1 MSKILFVAAEA
12 LPFASTGG
20 LGDVIGS
27 LPEAIVK
34 ADKTADVRVV
44 LPLHAKISAATRAE
58 MTKLAEFNVTL
69 AWRNLYCGVWQL
81 KKGGVIYYFID
92 NEYYF
97 NRSKLYGEYDDGER
111 YAFFCKAVLDMLPQ
125 IDFYPDILHA
135 HDWQSALAV
144 IYLRRQYRYPD
155 IRAIYTI
162 HNIEYQGIY
171 SFSILGDVFGL
182 SDSDREI
189 LEYGGDINLTKGAIV
204 CCDKLTTVSR
214 KYSEE
219 IRTPF
224 YSYGLYHIIN
234 RYAYKT
240 TGIVNG
246 IDYKYYNP
254 NTDPD
259 LAANYSATRLLKNKT
274 VCKTALQETLGLR
287 VSPETPILAMITR
300 LASHKGVDL
309 VKRVIDEALA
319 GEDIQF
325 VLLGTGEK
333 AYEEFFCELEG
344 RYPGKVRA
352 LIEFNK
358 GLSKRIYAAA
368 DLFLMP
374 SKSEPCGLSQM
385 IASRYGAVSIV
396 RETGGLYDTIKPFN
410 PETGEGNGVTFVT
423 YNAHDMLDAIRR
435 GVALY
440 RSPVFKTLRKNAM
453 TTDFSWSAS
462 AEKYLELY
470 SEITSLN
477 D

>member
-12 LPFASTGG
+12 VPFASTGG

-34 ADKTADVRVV
+34 TDKTADVRVV
-44 LPLHAKISAATRAE
+44 LPLHAKVTTETRKE
-58 MTKLAEFNVTL
+58 MTKVAEFTVQL
-69 AWRNLYCGVWQL
+69 SWRNLYCGVWQL
-81 KKGGVIYYFID
+81 KKGGVTYYFID

-97 NRSKLYGEYDDGER
+97 NRSRLYGEYDDAER
-111 YAFFCKAVLDMLPQ
+111 YAYFCKAVLDMLPE

-135 HDWQSALAV
+135 HDWQSALSV
-144 IYLRRQYRYPD
+144 VYLRRRYNYPN
-155 IRAIYTI
+155 IHTVYTI
-162 HNIEYQGIY
+162 HNIEYQGVY
-171 SFSILGDVFGL
+171 NFSILGDVFGL
-182 SDSDREI
+182 SDADREI
-189 LEYGGDINLTKGAIV
+189 MEYDGDINLTKGAIV
-204 CCDKLTTVSR
+204 CCDKLTTVSQ

-224 YSYGLYHIIN
+224 YSYGLYHVIN
-234 RYAYKT
+234 RFAFKT
-240 TGIVNG
+240 MGIVNG

-254 NTDPD
+254 YSDPD
-259 LAANYSATRLLKNKT
+259 LPANFSTTRLLKNKA
-274 VCKTALQETLGLR
+274 VCKEQLQETLGLTP
-287 VSPETPILAMITR
+287 SKDTPIVAMITR

-319 GEDIQF
+319 NEDMQF
-325 VLLGTGEK
+325 VVLGTGEK
-333 AYEEFFCELEG
+333 DYEDFFCELQE
-344 RYPGKVRA
+344 RYPGRVRA

-358 GLSKRIYAAA
+358 ALSKRIYAAA

-410 PETGEGNGVTFVT
+410 PETGEGNGITFVT

-435 GVALY
+435 AIALY
-440 RSPVFKTLRKNAM
+440 KSPAFKTLRKNAM

-462 AEKYLELY
+462 ADKYLAMYREVEELY
-470 SEITSLN
+470 
-477 D
+477 

>member
-12 LPFASTGG
+12 VPFASTGG

-34 ADKTADVRVV
+34 TDKTADVRVV
-44 LPLHAKISAATRAE
+44 LPLHAKVTTETRKE
-58 MTKLAEFNVTL
+58 MTKVAEFTVQL
-69 AWRNLYCGVWQL
+69 SWRNLYCGVWQL
-81 KKGGVIYYFID
+81 KKGGVTYYFID

-97 NRSKLYGEYDDGER
+97 NRSRLYGEYDDAER
-111 YAFFCKAVLDMLPQ
+111 YAYFCKAVLDMLPE

-135 HDWQSALAV
+135 HDWQSALSV
-144 IYLRRQYRYPD
+144 VYLRRRYNYPN
-155 IRAIYTI
+155 IHTVYTI
-162 HNIEYQGIY
+162 HNIEYQGVY
-171 SFSILGDVFGL
+171 NFSILGDIFGL
-182 SDSDREI
+182 SDADREI
-189 LEYGGDINLTKGAIV
+189 MEYDGDINLTKGAIV
-204 CCDKLTTVSR
+204 CCDKLTTVSQ

-224 YSYGLYHIIN
+224 YSYGLYHVIN
-234 RYAYKT
+234 RFAFKT
-240 TGIVNG
+240 MGIVNG

-254 NTDPD
+254 YSDPD
-259 LAANYSATRLLKNKT
+259 LPANFSTTRLLKNKA
-274 VCKTALQETLGLR
+274 VCKEQLQETLGLTP
-287 VSPETPILAMITR
+287 SKDTPIVAMITR

-319 GEDIQF
+319 NEDMQF
-325 VLLGTGEK
+325 VVLGTGEK
-333 AYEEFFCELEG
+333 DYEDFFCELQD
-344 RYPGKVRA
+344 RYPGRVRA

-358 GLSKRIYAAA
+358 ALSKRIYAAA

-410 PETGEGNGVTFVT
+410 PETGEGNGITFVT

-435 GVALY
+435 AIALY
-440 RSPVFKTLRKNAM
+440 KSPAFKTLRKNAM

-462 AEKYLELY
+462 ADKYLAMYREVEELY
-470 SEITSLN
+470 
-477 D
+477 

>member
-12 LPFASTGG
+12 VPFASTGG

-34 ADKTADVRVV
+34 TDKTADVRVV
-44 LPLHAKISAATRAE
+44 LPLHAKVTTETRKE
-58 MTKLAEFNVTL
+58 MIKIAEFTVQL
-69 AWRNLYCGVWQL
+69 SWRNLYCGVWQL
-81 KKGGVIYYFID
+81 KKGGVTYYFID

-97 NRSKLYGEYDDGER
+97 NRSRLYGEYDDAER
-111 YAFFCKAVLDMLPQ
+111 YAYFCKAVLDMLPE

-135 HDWQSALAV
+135 HDWQSALSV
-144 IYLRRQYRYPD
+144 IYLRRRYNYPN
-155 IRAIYTI
+155 IHTVYTI
-162 HNIEYQGIY
+162 HNIEYQGVY
-171 SFSILGDVFGL
+171 NFSILGDIFGL
-182 SDSDREI
+182 SDADREI
-189 LEYGGDINLTKGAIV
+189 MEYDGDINLTKGAIV
-204 CCDKLTTVSR
+204 CCDKLTTVSQ

-224 YSYGLYHIIN
+224 YSYGLYHVIN
-234 RYAYKT
+234 RFAFKT
-240 TGIVNG
+240 MGIVNG

-254 NTDPD
+254 YSDPD
-259 LAANYSATRLLKNKT
+259 LPANFSTTRLLKNKA
-274 VCKTALQETLGLR
+274 VCKELLQETLGLTP
-287 VSPETPILAMITR
+287 SKDTPIIAMITR

-319 GEDIQF
+319 GEDMQF
-325 VLLGTGEK
+325 VILGTGEK
-333 AYEEFFCELEG
+333 DYEDFFCELQD
-344 RYPGKVRA
+344 RYPGRVRA

-358 GLSKRIYAAA
+358 ALSKRIYAAA

-385 IASRYGAVSIV
+385 IASRYGAVPIV

-435 GVALY
+435 ATALY
-440 RSPVFKTLRKNAM
+440 KSPAFKTLRKNAM
-453 TTDFSWSAS
+453 TTDFSWTAS
-462 AEKYLELY
+462 ADKYLAMYREVEELY
-470 SEITSLN
+470 
-477 D
+477 

>member
-12 LPFASTGG
+12 VPFASTGG

-34 ADKTADVRVV
+34 TDKSADVRVV
-44 LPLHAKISAATRAE
+44 LPLHSKVSAETRKE
-58 MTKLAEFNVTL
+58 MTKVAEFTVTL
-69 AWRNLYCGVWQL
+69 SWRNLYCGVWQL
-81 KKGGVIYYFID
+81 KKGGVTYYFID

-97 NRSKLYGEYDDGER
+97 NRSRLYGEYDDAER
-111 YAFFCKAVLDMLPQ
+111 YAYFCKAVLDMLPE

-135 HDWQSALAV
+135 HDWQSALSV
-144 IYLRRQYRYPD
+144 VYLRRRYNYPN
-155 IRAIYTI
+155 IHTVYTI
-162 HNIEYQGIY
+162 HNIEYQGVY
-171 SFSILGDVFGL
+171 NFSILGDVFGL
-182 SDSDREI
+182 SDADREI
-189 LEYGGDINLTKGAIV
+189 MEYDGDINLTKGAIV
-204 CCDKLTTVSR
+204 CCDKLTTVSQ

-224 YSYGLYHIIN
+224 YSYGLYHVIN
-234 RYAYKT
+234 RFAFKT
-240 TGIVNG
+240 MGIVNG

-254 NTDPD
+254 YSDPD
-259 LAANYSATRLLKNKT
+259 LPANFSTTRLLKNKA
-274 VCKTALQETLGLR
+274 VCKEHLQETLGLTP
-287 VSPETPILAMITR
+287 SKDTPIVAMITR

-319 GEDIQF
+319 TEDMQF
-325 VLLGTGEK
+325 VVLGTGEK
-333 AYEEFFCELEG
+333 DYEDFFCELQD
-344 RYPGKVRA
+344 RYPGRVRA

-358 GLSKRIYAAA
+358 ALSKRIYAAA

-410 PETGEGNGVTFVT
+410 PETGEGNGITFVT

-435 GVALY
+435 AIALY
-440 RSPVFKTLRKNAM
+440 KSPSFKALRKNAM
-453 TTDFSWSAS
+453 TTDFSWAAS
-462 AEKYLELY
+462 AEKYLAMYTEVEELY
-470 SEITSLN
+470 
-477 D
+477 

>member
-12 LPFASTGG
+12 VPCASTGG

-34 ADKTADVRVV
+34 TDKTADVRVV
-44 LPLHAKISAATRAE
+44 LPLHAKVTTETRKE
-58 MTKLAEFNVTL
+58 MTKVAEFTVQL
-69 AWRNLYCGVWQL
+69 SWRNLYCGVWQL
-81 KKGGVIYYFID
+81 KKGGVTYYFID

-97 NRSKLYGEYDDGER
+97 NRSRLYGEYDDAER
-111 YAFFCKAVLDMLPQ
+111 YAYFCKAVLDMLPE

-135 HDWQSALAV
+135 HDWQSALSV
-144 IYLRRQYRYPD
+144 VYLRRRYNYPN
-155 IRAIYTI
+155 IHTVYTI
-162 HNIEYQGIY
+162 HNIEYQGVY
-171 SFSILGDVFGL
+171 NFSILGDIFGL
-182 SDSDREI
+182 SDADREI
-189 LEYGGDINLTKGAIV
+189 MEYDGDINLTKGAIV
-204 CCDKLTTVSR
+204 CCDKLTTVSQ

-224 YSYGLYHIIN
+224 YSYGLYHVIN
-234 RYAYKT
+234 RFAFKT
-240 TGIVNG
+240 MGIVNG

-254 NTDPD
+254 YSDPD
-259 LAANYSATRLLKNKT
+259 LPANFSTTRLLKNKA
-274 VCKTALQETLGLR
+274 VCKEQLQETLGLTP
-287 VSPETPILAMITR
+287 SKDTPIVAMITR

-319 GEDIQF
+319 NEDMQF
-325 VLLGTGEK
+325 VVLGTGEK
-333 AYEEFFCELEG
+333 DYEDFFCELQE
-344 RYPGKVRA
+344 RYPGRVRA

-358 GLSKRIYAAA
+358 ALSKRIYAAA

-410 PETGEGNGVTFVT
+410 PETGEGNGITFVT

-435 GVALY
+435 AIALY
-440 RSPVFKTLRKNAM
+440 KSPAFKTLRKNAM

-462 AEKYLELY
+462 ADKYLAMYREVEELY
-470 SEITSLN
+470 
-477 D
+477 

>member
-34 ADKTADVRVV
+34 TDKTADVRVV
-44 LPLHAKISAATRAE
+44 LPLHAKVTPEFRRE
-58 MTKLAEFNVTL
+58 MQKVTEFNVTL
-69 AWRNLYCGVWQL
+69 SWRNLYCGIWSL
-81 KKGGVIYYFID
+81 KKGGVTYYFVD

-97 NRSKLYGEYDDGER
+97 NRGKLYGEYDDGER
-111 YAFFCKAVLDMLPQ
+111 YAYFCKAVLEMLPH
-125 IDFYPDILHA
+125 IDFYPDVLHA

-144 IYLRRQYRYPD
+144 IYLRRKYNYPH
-155 IRAIYTI
+155 IHSVYTI
-162 HNIEYQGIY
+162 HNIEYQVVY
-171 SFSILGDVFGL
+171 NFSILGDVFDL
-182 SDSDREI
+182 SEADRDI
-189 LEYGGDINLTKGAIV
+189 LEYDGDINLTKGAIV
-204 CCDKLTTVSR
+204 CCDKLTTVSQ

-234 RYAYKT
+234 RYAFKT
-240 TGIVNG
+240 MGIVNG

-254 NTDPD
+254 GQDPD
-259 LAANYSATRLLKNKT
+259 IAATYSASRLLKNKA
-274 VCKTALQETLGLR
+274 VCKAALQEQLGLT
-287 VSPETPILAMITR
+287 VSPDTPMVAMITR

-319 GEDIQF
+319 TEDMQF
-325 VLLGTGEK
+325 VILGTGEK
-333 AYEEFFCELEG
+333 AYEEFFCQLQD
-344 RYPGKVRA
+344 RYPGKVRS

-358 GLSKRIYAAA
+358 ALSKKIYAAA

-385 IASRYGAVSIV
+385 IASRYGAVAIV

-410 PETGEGNGVTFVT
+410 PETGEGNGITFVT

-440 RSPVFKTLRKNAM
+440 RSPAFKTLRKNAM

-462 AEKYLELY
+462 AEKYLEMYAEVEDLY
-470 SEITSLN
+470 
-477 D
+477 

>member
-12 LPFASTGG
+12 VPFASTGG

-34 ADKTADVRVV
+34 TDKTADVRVV
-44 LPLHAKISAATRAE
+44 LPLHAKVTTETRKE
-58 MTKLAEFNVTL
+58 MTKVAEFTVQL
-69 AWRNLYCGVWQL
+69 SWRNLYCGVWQL
-81 KKGGVIYYFID
+81 KKGGVTYYFID

-97 NRSKLYGEYDDGER
+97 NRSRLYGEYDDAER
-111 YAFFCKAVLDMLPQ
+111 YAYFCKAVLDMLPE

-135 HDWQSALAV
+135 HDWQSALSV
-144 IYLRRQYRYPD
+144 VYLRRRYNYPN
-155 IRAIYTI
+155 IHTVYTI
-162 HNIEYQGIY
+162 HNIEYQGVY
-171 SFSILGDVFGL
+171 NFSILSDVFGL
-182 SDSDREI
+182 SDADREI
-189 LEYGGDINLTKGAIV
+189 MEYDGDINLTKGAIV
-204 CCDKLTTVSR
+204 CCDKLTTVSQ

-224 YSYGLYHIIN
+224 YSYGLYHVIN
-234 RYAYKT
+234 RFAFKT
-240 TGIVNG
+240 MGIVNG

-254 NTDPD
+254 YTDPD
-259 LAANYSATRLLKNKT
+259 LPANFSTTRLLKNKA
-274 VCKTALQETLGLR
+274 VCKEQLQETLGLTP
-287 VSPETPILAMITR
+287 SKDTPIVAMITR

-319 GEDIQF
+319 TEDMQF
-325 VLLGTGEK
+325 VVLGTGEK
-333 AYEEFFCELEG
+333 DYEDFFCELQD
-344 RYPGKVRA
+344 RYPGRVRA

-358 GLSKRIYAAA
+358 ALSKRIYAAA

-410 PETGEGNGVTFVT
+410 PETGEGNGITFVT

-435 GVALY
+435 AIALY
-440 RSPVFKTLRKNAM
+440 KSPAFKTLRKNAM

-462 AEKYLELY
+462 ADKYLAMYREVEELY
-470 SEITSLN
+470 
-477 D
+477 

>member
-12 LPFASTGG
+12 VPFASTGG

-34 ADKTADVRVV
+34 TDKNADVRVV
-44 LPLHAKISAATRAE
+44 LPLHAKVTTETRKE
-58 MTKLAEFNVTL
+58 MTKVAEFTVTL
-69 AWRNLYCGVWQL
+69 SWRNLYCGVWQL
-81 KKGGVIYYFID
+81 KKGGVTYYFID

-97 NRSKLYGEYDDGER
+97 NRSRLYGEYDDAER
-111 YAFFCKAVLDMLPQ
+111 YAYFCKAVLDMLPE

-135 HDWQSALAV
+135 HDWQSALSV
-144 IYLRRQYRYPD
+144 VYLRRRYNYPS
-155 IRAIYTI
+155 IHTVYTI
-162 HNIEYQGIY
+162 HNIEYQGVY
-171 SFSILGDVFGL
+171 NFSILGDVFGL
-182 SDSDREI
+182 SDADREI
-189 LEYGGDINLTKGAIV
+189 MEYDGDINLTKGAIV
-204 CCDKLTTVSR
+204 CCDKLTTVSQ

-224 YSYGLYHIIN
+224 YSYGLYHAIN
-234 RYAYKT
+234 RFAFKT
-240 TGIVNG
+240 MGIVNG

-254 NTDPD
+254 YTDPD
-259 LAANYSATRLLKNKT
+259 LPANFSTTRLLKNKA
-274 VCKTALQETLGLR
+274 VCKEQLQETLGLTP
-287 VSPETPILAMITR
+287 SKDTPIVAMITR

-319 GEDIQF
+319 TEDMQF
-325 VLLGTGEK
+325 VVLGTGEK
-333 AYEEFFCELEG
+333 DYEDFFCELQD
-344 RYPGKVRA
+344 RYPGRVRA

-358 GLSKRIYAAA
+358 ALSKRIYAAA

-410 PETGEGNGVTFVT
+410 PETGEGNGITFVT

-435 GVALY
+435 AIALY
-440 RSPVFKTLRKNAM
+440 KSATFKTLRKNAM

-462 AEKYLELY
+462 AEKYLAMYREVEELY
-470 SEITSLN
+470 
-477 D
+477 

>member
-12 LPFASTGG
+12 VPFASTGG

-34 ADKTADVRVV
+34 TDKNADVRVV
-44 LPLHAKISAATRAE
+44 LPLHSKVTTETRKE
-58 MTKLAEFNVTL
+58 MTKVAEFTVTL
-69 AWRNLYCGVWQL
+69 SWRNLYCGVWQL
-81 KKGGVIYYFID
+81 KKGGVTYYFID

-97 NRSKLYGEYDDGER
+97 NRSRLYGEYDDAER
-111 YAFFCKAVLDMLPQ
+111 YAYFCKAVLDMLPE

-135 HDWQSALAV
+135 HDWQSALSV
-144 IYLRRQYRYPD
+144 VYLRRRYNYPN
-155 IRAIYTI
+155 IHTVYTI
-162 HNIEYQGIY
+162 HNIEYQGVY
-171 SFSILGDVFGL
+171 NFSILGDIFGL
-182 SDSDREI
+182 SDADREI
-189 LEYGGDINLTKGAIV
+189 MEYDGDINLTKGAIV
-204 CCDKLTTVSR
+204 CCDKLTTVSQ

-224 YSYGLYHIIN
+224 YSYGLYHAIN
-234 RYAYKT
+234 RFAFKT
-240 TGIVNG
+240 MGIVNG

-254 NTDPD
+254 YSDPD
-259 LAANYSATRLLKNKT
+259 LPANFSTTRLLKNKA
-274 VCKTALQETLGLR
+274 VCKEQLQESIGLTP
-287 VSPETPILAMITR
+287 SKDTPIVAMITR

-319 GEDIQF
+319 TEDMQF
-325 VLLGTGEK
+325 VVLGTGEK
-333 AYEEFFCELEG
+333 DYEDFFCELQE
-344 RYPGKVRA
+344 RYPGRVRA

-358 GLSKRIYAAA
+358 ALSKRIYAAA

-385 IASRYGAVSIV
+385 IASRYGAVPIV

-410 PETGEGNGVTFVT
+410 PETSEGNGITFVT

-435 GVALY
+435 AVALY
-440 RSPVFKTLRKNAM
+440 KTPAFKTLRKNAM

-462 AEKYLELY
+462 AEKYLAMSREVEELY
-470 SEITSLN
+470 
-477 D
+477 

>member
-12 LPFASTGG
+12 VPFASTGG

-34 ADKTADVRVV
+34 TDKNADVRVV
-44 LPLHAKISAATRAE
+44 LPLHAKVTTETRKE
-58 MTKLAEFNVTL
+58 MTKVAEFTVTL

-81 KKGGVIYYFID
+81 KKGGVTYYFID

-97 NRSKLYGEYDDGER
+97 NRSRLYGEYDDAER
-111 YAFFCKAVLDMLPQ
+111 YAYFCKAVLDMLPE

-135 HDWQSALAV
+135 HDWQSALSV
-144 IYLRRQYRYPD
+144 VYLRRRYNYPN
-155 IRAIYTI
+155 IHTVYTI
-162 HNIEYQGIY
+162 HNIEYQGVY
-171 SFSILGDVFGL
+171 NFSILGDIFGL
-182 SDSDREI
+182 SDADREI
-189 LEYGGDINLTKGAIV
+189 MEYDGDINLTKGAIV
-204 CCDKLTTVSR
+204 CCDKLTTVSQ

-224 YSYGLYHIIN
+224 YSYGLYHAIN
-234 RYAYKT
+234 RFAFKT
-240 TGIVNG
+240 MGIVNG

-254 NTDPD
+254 YTDPD
-259 LAANYSATRLLKNKT
+259 LPANFSTTRLLKNKA
-274 VCKTALQETLGLR
+274 VCKEQLQETLGLTP
-287 VSPETPILAMITR
+287 SKDTPIVAMITR

-319 GEDIQF
+319 TEDMQF
-325 VLLGTGEK
+325 VVLGTGEK
-333 AYEEFFCELEG
+333 NYEDFFCELQE
-344 RYPGKVRA
+344 RYPGRVRA

-358 GLSKRIYAAA
+358 ALSKRIYAAA

-396 RETGGLYDTIKPFN
+396 RETGGLFDTIKPFN
-410 PETGEGNGVTFVT
+410 PETGEGNGITFVT

-435 GVALY
+435 AIALY
-440 RSPVFKTLRKNAM
+440 KTPAFKTLRKNAM

-462 AEKYLELY
+462 AEKYLAMYREVEELY
-470 SEITSLN
+470 
-477 D
+477 

>member
-12 LPFASTGG
+12 VPFASTGG

-34 ADKTADVRVV
+34 TDKNADVRVV
-44 LPLHAKISAATRAE
+44 LPLHSKVTTETRKE
-58 MTKLAEFNVTL
+58 MTKVAEFTVTL
-69 AWRNLYCGVWQL
+69 SWRNLYCGVWQL
-81 KKGGVIYYFID
+81 KKGGVTYYFID

-97 NRSKLYGEYDDGER
+97 NRSRLYGEYDDAER
-111 YAFFCKAVLDMLPQ
+111 YAYFCKAVLDMLPE

-135 HDWQSALAV
+135 HDWQSALSV
-144 IYLRRQYRYPD
+144 VYLRRRYNYPN
-155 IRAIYTI
+155 IHTVYTI
-162 HNIEYQGIY
+162 HNIEYQGVY
-171 SFSILGDVFGL
+171 NFSILGDIFGL
-182 SDSDREI
+182 SDADREI
-189 LEYGGDINLTKGAIV
+189 MEYDGDINLTKGAIV
-204 CCDKLTTVSR
+204 CCDKLTTVSQ

-224 YSYGLYHIIN
+224 YSYGLYHAIN
-234 RYAYKT
+234 RFAFKT
-240 TGIVNG
+240 MGIVNG

-254 NTDPD
+254 YSDPD
-259 LAANYSATRLLKNKT
+259 LPANFSTTRLLKNKA
-274 VCKTALQETLGLR
+274 VCKEQLQESIGLTP
-287 VSPETPILAMITR
+287 SKDTPIVAMITR

-319 GEDIQF
+319 TEDMQF
-325 VLLGTGEK
+325 VVLGTGEK
-333 AYEEFFCELEG
+333 DYEDFFCELQE
-344 RYPGKVRA
+344 RYPGRVRA

-358 GLSKRIYAAA
+358 ALSKRIYAAA

-385 IASRYGAVSIV
+385 IASRYGAVPIV

-410 PETGEGNGVTFVT
+410 PETSEGNGITFVT

-435 GVALY
+435 AVALY
-440 RSPVFKTLRKNAM
+440 KTPAFKTLRKNAM

-462 AEKYLELY
+462 AEKYLAMYREVEELY
-470 SEITSLN
+470 
-477 D
+477 

>member
-12 LPFASTGG
+12 VPFASTGG

-34 ADKTADVRVV
+34 TDKTADVRVV
-44 LPLHAKISAATRAE
+44 LPLHAKVTAETRKE
-58 MTKLAEFNVTL
+58 MTKVCEFTVSL
-69 AWRNLYCGVWQL
+69 SWRNLYCGVWQL
-81 KKGGVIYYFID
+81 KKGGVTYYFID

-97 NRSKLYGEYDDGER
+97 NRSRLYGEYDDAER
-111 YAFFCKAVLDMLPQ
+111 YAYFCKAVLDMLPE

-135 HDWQSALAV
+135 HDWQSALSV
-144 IYLRRQYRYPD
+144 VYLRRRYNYPN
-155 IRAIYTI
+155 IHTVYTI
-162 HNIEYQGIY
+162 HNIEYQGVY
-171 SFSILGDVFGL
+171 NFSILGDVFGL
-182 SDSDREI
+182 SDADREI
-189 LEYGGDINLTKGAIV
+189 MEYDGDINLTKGAIV
-204 CCDKLTTVSR
+204 CCDKLTTVSQ

-224 YSYGLYHIIN
+224 YSYGLYHVIN
-234 RYAYKT
+234 RFAFKT
-240 TGIVNG
+240 MGIVNG

-259 LAANYSATRLLKNKT
+259 LPANFSATRLLKNKA
-274 VCKTALQETLGLR
+274 VCKEQLQETLGLTP
-287 VSPETPILAMITR
+287 SKDTPIVAMITR

-319 GEDIQF
+319 TEDMQF
-325 VLLGTGEK
+325 VVLGTGEK
-333 AYEEFFCELEG
+333 DYEDFFCELQD
-344 RYPGKVRA
+344 RYPGRVRA

-358 GLSKRIYAAA
+358 ALSKRIYAAA

-410 PETGEGNGVTFVT
+410 PETGEGNGITFVT

-435 GVALY
+435 AVALY
-440 RSPVFKTLRKNAM
+440 KSPAFKTLRKNAM

-462 AEKYLELY
+462 AEKYLTMYREVEELY
-470 SEITSLN
+470 
-477 D
+477 

>member
-34 ADKTADVRVV
+34 ADKSADVRVA
-44 LPLHAKISAATRAE
+44 LPMHAKISPETRMQ
-58 MTKLAEFNVTL
+58 MTKVAEFNVAL
-69 AWRNLYCGVWQL
+69 SWRNLYCGVWSL
-81 KKGGVIYYFID
+81 KKNGVTFYFID

-97 NRSKLYGEYDDGER
+97 NRSRLYGEYDDGER
-111 YAFFCKAVLDMLPQ
+111 YAYFCKAVLEMLPR
-125 IDFYPDILHA
+125 IDFTPDVLHA
-135 HDWQSALAV
+135 HDWQSALSI
-144 IYLRRQYRYPD
+144 IYLRRQYHYPAM
-155 IRAIYTI
+155 RAVYTI
-162 HNIEYQGIY
+162 HNIEYQGVY

-182 SDSDREI
+182 SDADRSI
-189 LEYGGDINLTKGAIV
+189 VEYDGDINLTKGAIV
-204 CCDKLTTVSR
+204 CCDKLTTVSQ

-234 RYAYKT
+234 RYADKT
-240 TGIVNG
+240 MGIVNG

-259 LAANYSATRLLKNKT
+259 LEANYSASRLLKNKA
-274 VCKTALQETLGLR
+274 VCKAALQEKLGLD
-287 VSPETPILAMITR
+287 VDPDTPLVAMITR

-319 GEDIQF
+319 TEEMQF
-325 VLLGTGEK
+325 VVLGTGESS
-333 AYEEFFCELEG
+333 YEDFFCDLQA
-344 RYPGKVRA
+344 RYPSKVRA

-358 GLSKRIYAAA
+358 SLSKKIYAAA

-396 RETGGLYDTIKPFN
+396 RETGGLYDTIKPYN
-410 PETGEGNGVTFVT
+410 PETKEGNGITFVT
-423 YNAHDMLDAIRR
+423 YNAHDMLDAVRR
-435 GVALY
+435 ALALY
-440 RSPVFKTLRKNAM
+440 RSSDFKTLRKNAM
-453 TTDFSWSAS
+453 TTDFSWAAS
-462 AEKYLELY
+462 AERYLAMYGALRG
-470 SEITSLN
+470 
-477 D
+477 

>member
-12 LPFASTGG
+12 VPFASTGG

-34 ADKTADVRVV
+34 TDKNADIRVV
-44 LPLHAKISAATRAE
+44 LPLHAKVTTETRKE
-58 MTKLAEFNVTL
+58 MTKVAEFTVTL

-81 KKGGVIYYFID
+81 KKGGVTYYFID

-97 NRSKLYGEYDDGER
+97 NRSRLYGEYDDAER
-111 YAFFCKAVLDMLPQ
+111 YAYFCKAVLDMLPE

-135 HDWQSALAV
+135 HDWQSALSV
-144 IYLRRQYRYPD
+144 VYLRRRYNYPN
-155 IRAIYTI
+155 IHTVYTI
-162 HNIEYQGIY
+162 HNIEYQGVY
-171 SFSILGDVFGL
+171 NFSILGDIFGL
-182 SDSDREI
+182 SDADRDI
-189 LEYGGDINLTKGAIV
+189 MEYDGDINLTKGAIV
-204 CCDKLTTVSR
+204 CCDKLTTVSQ

-224 YSYGLYHIIN
+224 YSYGLYHAIN
-234 RYAYKT
+234 RFAFKT
-240 TGIVNG
+240 MGIVNG

-254 NTDPD
+254 YTDPD
-259 LAANYSATRLLKNKT
+259 LPANFSTTRLLKNKA
-274 VCKTALQETLGLR
+274 VCKEQLQETLGLTP
-287 VSPETPILAMITR
+287 SKDTPIVAMITR

-319 GEDIQF
+319 TEDMQF
-325 VLLGTGEK
+325 VVLGTGEK
-333 AYEEFFCELEG
+333 NYEDFFCELQE
-344 RYPGKVRA
+344 RYPGRVRA

-358 GLSKRIYAAA
+358 ALSKRIYAAA

-396 RETGGLYDTIKPFN
+396 RETGGLFDTIKPFN
-410 PETGEGNGVTFVT
+410 PETGEGNGITFVT

-435 GVALY
+435 AIALY
-440 RSPVFKTLRKNAM
+440 KTPAFKTLRKNAM

-462 AEKYLELY
+462 AEKYLAMYREVEELY
-470 SEITSLN
+470 
-477 D
+477 